1 MLDNPCDEIDE
12 LLSTVLQR
20 RGGVD
25 DISEND
31 GFVDT
36 EEEMHL
42 HQTVD
47 FLTPKEVI
55 SVLKPA
61 VAGELKLITEGDKS
75 AVSMSMPFGTFKIT
89 CNDLSWSE
97 SYPSDVLV
105 AEVSFASI
113 MFNDHKA
120 IDKLNDKYTGIGL
133 SQADGNL
140 VCRREIILRGGR
152 SVENLLWEL
161 LAFTQTAERVIK
173 ISQCSIEA
181 PPVPQFRK
189 EYVK

>member
-1 MLDNPCDEIDE
+1 LDNSCDDIEA
-12 LLSTVLQR
+12 LLSTVLQK
-20 RGGVD
+20 RGVID
-25 DISEND
+25 DIRDHD

-61 VAGELKLITEGDKS
+61 VAGELKLSTEGDMS
-75 AVSMSMPFGTFKIT
+75 AVSLAMPYGNLRIT
-89 CNDLSWSE
+89 CNDLGWSE

-105 AEVSFASI
+105 AEVSFVSI
-113 MFNDHKA
+113 MFNDHNA

-140 VCRREIILRGGR
+140 VCRREIILKGGR

-161 LAFTQTAERVIK
+161 LAFTQTAERVYKDIT
-173 ISQCSIEA
+173 
-181 PPVPQFRK
+181 VFN
-189 EYVK
+189 